1 MRRRDFEAW
10 WVASSAREVPFH
22 GPRADLN
29 PGALAEAQHFV
40 RRHSYAL
47 LCWSAEFRGRAWNEA
62 TGLLEVLWRNSS
74 LTTLRSSYHH
84 QDAREFLCVLLNSS
98 VGAHLWH

>member
-29 PGALAEAQHFV
+29 PGALAEAQHF
-40 RRHSYAL
+40 R
-47 LCWSAEFRGRAWNEA
+47 SAA
-62 TGLLEVLWRNSS
+62 
-74 LTTLRSSYHH
+74 
-84 QDAREFLCVLLNSS
+84 FLCAAMLVS
-98 VGAHLWH
+98 